1 VTAIFMSVRDGAAAR
16 LHRAVTSPLWL
27 PGWVALGLLVRIALV
42 LHQRGN
48 FAFKDEGD
56 YDSIATALLAGN
68 GFSLR
73 GEPSAFRPP
82 GQVVFLAAIYAVA
95 GHHPLVAELAQA
107 VLLAV
112 VPFAVLALGRRATPR
127 PFVPEIAAALAAMH
141 PGLAYASATVY
152 PASLTAAALAAGAW
166 LAADVGW
173 GGGVRRAALA
183 GLALGAAGAATPY
196 FVPLP
201 ALIGLVI
208 YRRAGALAA
217 VVLASSGL
225 LPAAAW
231 MTRNALVLGAPTLG
245 TNGGYNLALGA
256 NDRATFRS
264 GNWIEPDPIAARSE
278 LARDA
283 EWARA
288 ARRWIIGHPFRWA
301 ELALGRA
308 LAVLDSVG
316 KPATAGLHDNPWA
329 KAVGWAM
336 LPWIVF
342 GLAGLWVNR
351 RAPEARIVALAFL
364 LVLASSSATI
374 VKPRFRFP
382 VDPLLAIFAAD
393 FVSRLHGAIRARWPR
408 TRVMA

>member
-1 VTAIFMSVRDGAAAR
+1 MSVRHGAAAR

-173 GGGVRRAALA
+173 GGGGRHDPPVRPGPCARRAATSQLR
-183 GLALGAAGAATPY
+183 P
-196 FVPLP
+196 
-201 ALIGLVI
+201 
-208 YRRAGALAA
+208 
-217 VVLASSGL
+217 
-225 LPAAAW
+225 
-231 MTRNALVLGAPTLG
+231 
-245 TNGGYNLALGA
+245 
-256 NDRATFRS
+256 
-264 GNWIEPDPIAARSE
+264 
-278 LARDA
+278 
-283 EWARA
+283 
-288 ARRWIIGHPFRWA
+288 
-301 ELALGRA
+301 
-308 LAVLDSVG
+308 
-316 KPATAGLHDNPWA
+316 
-329 KAVGWAM
+329 
-336 LPWIVF
+336 
-342 GLAGLWVNR
+342 
-351 RAPEARIVALAFL
+351 
-364 LVLASSSATI
+364 
-374 VKPRFRFP
+374 
-382 VDPLLAIFAAD
+382 
-393 FVSRLHGAIRARWPR
+393 
-408 TRVMA
+408 